1 MAADNTTEYKV
12 IVDTE
17 VTGGDQ
23 VGQLGDEADKT
34 GGKFKS
40 LKAQIRETTV
50 GLQKLADEG
59 KEGTAEFEK
68 LRSKLDDLNDAQDR
82 VNFQAGQFDDQL
94 AALPGPIGQVGGALK
109 GFQEGLNK
117 FSLGFKL
124 ALGAVVLIIGAITA
138 FKESLSRTEEGQKKL
153 NKITEAFEKIM
164 NGVFAVIEPV
174 AMALADLL
182 SQPRKHSRLCCV
194 KCTFGSYPASVRN
207 SHDGG

>member
-1 MAADNTTEYKV
+1 MADNTTEYKV

-17 VTGGDQ
+17 VTGGEQ
-23 VGQLGDEADKT
+23 IEQLGDEADKT

-40 LKAQIRETTV
+40 LKSQIRETTV

-68 LRSKLDDLNDAQDR
+68 LRQKLDDLNDAQDR

-124 ALGAVVLIIGAITA
+124 ALGAVVLIIGAIAA
-138 FKESLSRTEEGQKKL
+138 FKESLSRTAEGL
-153 NKITEAFEKIM
+153 
-164 NGVFAVIEPV
+164 V
-174 AMALADLL
+174 
-182 SQPRKHSRLCCV
+182 HYRLCAVGLRTHRALCLY
-194 KCTFGSYPASVRN
+194 TPMRGGSGDPLRN
-207 SHDGG
+207 GRRSFLRF